1 MMVIIGGVI
10 IICSYLED
18 KLNGPYNIT
27 SIYTAQEYY
36 DACNNFQ
43 QDKPYNKEIFDSIN
57 NSIMNEVSNLLPNK
71 VIIYGMIITKDEMLD
86 NLSNWFLNKEI
97 GLPTVNSS
105 NEFSELGF
113 VFHGIISNTSLSFWL
128 QNNNVILI
136 KPKEIK

>member
-1 MMVIIGGVI
+1 MGQTKMMVIIGGVI

-86 NLSNWFLNKEI
+86 NLSN
-97 GLPTVNSS
+97 
-105 NEFSELGF
+105 
-113 VFHGIISNTSLSFWL
+113 
-128 QNNNVILI
+128 
-136 KPKEIK
+136 